1 MGIFG
6 KKDAQDIIEEGE
18 DLDDMPSQEAKEI
31 VLVPNQFD
39 VTIETTDKKLLNS
52 LLGKKVAVG
61 SVVWEKKSKEEE
73 SFGNFG
79 DAFGDLGGFFDRLKI
94 IVEKTIPEGVV
105 QITDKTKIKIERKK
119 GKGEDIPKEKI
130 IEVAKLPD
138 MKEFMKVKSLKDI
151 IKLAK
156 AGHFVNKYETK
167 SKTTYFLHPYYFEET
182 N

>member
-1 MGIFG
+1 MGFFG
-6 KKDAQDIIEEGE
+6 KKDAQEVIEEGK
-18 DLDDMPSQEAKEI
+18 DLEDMPSQEAKEV
-31 VLVPNQFD
+31 VLVPSQFD
-39 VTIETTDKKLLNS
+39 VTIETTDKKLFNK

-73 SFGNFG
+73 TFG
-79 DAFGDLGGFFDRLKI
+79 DFGSFDLGGFFDRLQI

-105 QITDKTKIKIERKK
+105 QITDKTKIKIEKKK
-119 GKGEDIPKEKI
+119 GKGEDIPKDKV

-138 MKEFMKVKSLKDI
+138 MKEYMKVKSLKDI

-156 AGHFVNKYETK
+156 AGHFVNKFETK
-167 SKTTYFLHPYYFEET
+167 NKITYFLHPYYFEET